1 MSGLLSIRP
10 GRVESDGD
18 SSEREA
24 PESPGVFE

>member
-1 MSGLLSIRP
+1 MSSLLSIRT